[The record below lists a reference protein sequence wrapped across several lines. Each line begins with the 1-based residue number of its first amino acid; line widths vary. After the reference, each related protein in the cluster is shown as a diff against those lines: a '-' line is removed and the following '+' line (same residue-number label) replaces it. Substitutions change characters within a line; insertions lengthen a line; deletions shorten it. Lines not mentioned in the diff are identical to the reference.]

1 MIRRL
6 FALILMLLLLLSG
19 CAEEQVET
27 QPPELTNNTV
37 GISLPDHSWSAYAT
51 QLNQLLKASGY
62 QVIVEYADGDAQA
75 QEAQV
80 QTLVSMP
87 VSCMILVAV
96 DSLAMGDAI
105 AHAKQAGVPV
115 IALDRML
122 MHTDGVSGCVAVD
135 YYGAGE
141 QIGRYII
148 EKKQLESA
156 TEPVTIE
163 FFMGSPENHSALL
176 FYEGVMQQ
184 LKPYLENGTLKC
196 LSKRTAFEDVCFP
209 QEDLDA
215 AWSRCFDYLTDYYK
229 KDAPDVVCAATDTL
243 AAGCIKALNGAGVK
257 PESDAW
263 PLITGAG
270 ATEEGL
276 NNTAM
281 GYQSVTLRT
290 DMQTLVTQC
299 VLWTHSVIKGKEL
312 TGETTF
318 NGAADVPTWLL
329 LPTVLE

>member
-6 FALILMLLLLLSG
+6 LALILMLLLLLCG
-19 CAEEQVET
+19 CTNGAQET
-27 QPPELTNNTV
+27 QPPELKDTV
-37 GISLPDHSWSAYAT
+37 GISLPDFSWNAYAT
-51 QLNQLLKASGY
+51 QLNQLLKASGH
-62 QVIVEYADGDAQA
+62 QVIVEYADGDAHT
-75 QEAQV
+75 QESQV
-80 QTLVSMP
+80 QTFVSMP

-96 DSLAMGDAI
+96 DSMALGDAL
-105 AHAKQAGVPV
+105 AHAKQEGVPV

-122 MHTDGVSGCVAVD
+122 MHTDGVTGCVAVD

-148 EKKQLESA
+148 EKKQLETA

-215 AWSRCFDYLTDYYK
+215 AWSRCFDYLTGYYK

-243 AAGCIKALNGAGVK
+243 AAGCIKALNGAGIK
-257 PESDAW
+257 PESDTW

-276 NNTAM
+276 ENTAM
-281 GYQSVTLRT
+281 GYQSVTLRA

-312 TGETTF
+312 TGDTTF
-318 NGAADVPTWLL
+318 NGAADVPTYLL
-329 LPTVLE
+329 LPTVLN